1 MVSRNHFVHEMR
13 HMNDSF
19 SSCTEFLDKS
29 HNVISMNNVKSCGR
43 FVKNEDLG
51 FHDQCARDGH
61 ALLLAAREHLRIF
74 GSKLGESPKFNLLFY
89 QRCYLIARYLEILQ
103 TKGNIVCD
111 HAADNL
117 VLRILEDQSK
127 LRTNGLVCLKVN
139 LAVID
144 NGGSQKGNGSLV
156 RGGKAREN

>member
-1 MVSRNHFVHEMR
+1 MR
-13 HMNDSF
+13 YVNDSF
-19 SSCTEFLDKS
+19 SSCTEFLDKP

-51 FHDQCARDGH
+51 FHDKRARDGH
-61 ALLLAAREHLRIF
+61 ALLLAAREHLWIF

-89 QRCYLIARYLEILQ
+89 QRCYLIARYLEVLQ
-103 TKGNIVCD
+103 TKGNIVCN
-111 HAADNL
+111 HAANNL
-117 VLRILEDQSK
+117 IFRILENQAE

>member
-1 MVSRNHFVHEMR
+1 MR

-51 FHDQCARDGH
+51 LHDQCARDGH

-74 GSKLGESPKFNLLFY
+74 GSKLGESSKFNLLFY
-89 QRCYLIARYLEILQ
+89 QRSYLITGYLKVLQ

-111 HAADNL
+111 HATNNL
-117 VLRILEDQSK
+117 IFRILEDQAK
-127 LRTNGLVCLKVN
+127 LRANGFVCLKVN

-156 RGGKAREN
+156 RRGKAREN

>member
-29 HNVISMNNVKSCGR
+29 HDVISMNNVKSCGR
-43 FVKNEDLG
+43 FVKNENLG
-51 FHDQCARDGH
+51 LHDQRARDGH
-61 ALLLAAREHLRIF
+61 ALLLTAREHLWVF
-74 GSKLGESPKFNLLFY
+74 GRKLGESSKGNLLFY
-89 QRCYLIARYLEILQ
+89 QLSYLITGHLKVLQ
-103 TKGNIVCD
+103 TKGNIVCN

-127 LRTNGLVCLKVN
+127 L
-139 LAVID
+139 
-144 NGGSQKGNGSLV
+144 
-156 RGGKAREN
+156 

>member
-1 MVSRNHFVHEMR
+1 MR
-13 HMNDSF
+13 HMNDSL
-19 SSCTEFLDKS
+19 SSCTEFLDKP

-43 FVKNEDLG
+43 FVKNQDLRL
-51 FHDQCARDGH
+51 HDQRARDGH

-74 GSKLGESPKFNLLFY
+74 GSKLGESPKGNLLFY
-89 QRCYLIARYLEILQ
+89 QRCYLIARYLEVLQ

-111 HAADNL
+111 NAANNL
-117 VLRILEDQSK
+117 IFRILEDQAK
-127 LRTNGLVCLKVN
+127 LRANGLVRLKVN
-139 LAVID
+139 LTVID